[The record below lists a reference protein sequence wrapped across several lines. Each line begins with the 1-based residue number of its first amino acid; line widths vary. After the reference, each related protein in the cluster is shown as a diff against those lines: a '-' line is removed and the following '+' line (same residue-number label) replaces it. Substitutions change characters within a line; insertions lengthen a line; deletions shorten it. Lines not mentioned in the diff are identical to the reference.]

1 MVVYNNQFCI
11 HTITTYKDQCH
22 LHCLVCL
29 QHQLFKSKQKTA
41 DITAQ
46 WSAVDKPSRNQT
58 QLHLKVYIS
67 RL

>member
-1 MVVYNNQFCI
+1 MSPTLSC
-11 HTITTYKDQCH
+11 
-22 LHCLVCL
+22 VCL
-29 QHQLFKSKQKTA
+29 QHQLFKCKQRTA

-46 WSAVDKPSRNQT
+46 WSAVDKTSRNQT